1 MPPKTKGAGTGAG
14 GKVVAGGPASTKG
27 KSKSGVT
34 DSDAKNLQKTFAE
47 YDVDGSGEISLLELQ
62 HFFDKSS
69 PDL

>member
-1 MPPKTKGAGTGAG
+1 MPPKSVMGAG
-14 GKVVAGGPASTKG
+14 GKVSAGLTSLKG

-34 DSDAKNLQKTFAE
+34 DADAKNLQRTFAE
-47 YDVDGSGEISLLELQ
+47 YDIDGSGEISLLELQ